1 MPLRGRSVS
10 PRRPHLCI
18 TLRLCTAKAIIVL
31 QAELIISHDFIS
43 FRGMEEG
50 GQDSERT
57 RAMRQGGAE
66 SLLKCKVGKD
76 QFDLFVHFRNSE
88 QVEAETLHP

>member
-1 MPLRGRSVS
+1 MLGWACAQWRLLHVPLRGRSVS

-18 TLRLCTAKAIIVL
+18 TLRLCAAKAIVL

-43 FRGMEEG
+43 FRGMKEG

-57 RAMRQGGAE
+57 RAMRQGEAE
-66 SLLKCKVGKD
+66 SL
-76 QFDLFVHFRNSE
+76 
-88 QVEAETLHP
+88 